1 MPENT
6 RLISKNGL
14 CSLCREVAKDPRREP
29 EEHPKIGRGRSQ
41 EEKVRFARRR
51 GGNAGMERGNWTR
64 EYKNEIKRNGNRIK
78 YRNDYRSNGPFSFKI
93 FEISIVILSSSI
105 KLLEY
110 SLNQFS

>member
-51 GGNAGMERGNWTR
+51 GGNAGMEREIGQENTR
-64 EYKNEIKRNGNRIK
+64 TKSKEMEI
-78 YRNDYRSNGPFSFKI
+78 
-93 FEISIVILSSSI
+93 E
-105 KLLEY
+105 
-110 SLNQFS
+110 LNIGMTI